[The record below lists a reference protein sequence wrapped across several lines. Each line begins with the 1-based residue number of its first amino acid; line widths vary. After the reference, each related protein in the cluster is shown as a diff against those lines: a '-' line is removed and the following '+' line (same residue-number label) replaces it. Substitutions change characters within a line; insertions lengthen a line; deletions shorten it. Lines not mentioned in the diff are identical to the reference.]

1 MVTAMKRMFLLVI
14 ILLPLTCGAASYQQ
28 IVVTEFGDASV
39 LSLVTRPSLPEPAAG
54 EVRVRVLTAS
64 ASFTDVMVRKG
75 MYGEAPTEPPLV
87 PGYDLVGIVDK
98 LGPGVTG
105 IELGQ
110 RVAALTVWG
119 AYTQYAVRPVTELV
133 RVPEGL
139 DDEAAV
145 ALILS
150 YTTAY
155 QMLHRVAQVTP
166 GQTVLIHGAS
176 GAVGTALAQLGRVA
190 GLTMLGTA
198 STRKQEYLTS
208 LGVQAIDYKTEDF
221 VSRTRQL
228 TKDRGVDVVFDAIG
242 LDNFKRSYETLKPGG
257 ALVVYG
263 LYTATLQG
271 EAGGMGSVVR
281 EFLGF
286 KWQELLWNW
295 FPTANKTAGFYSIT
309 DMRSEHPDWFQDDL
323 STLFDLAVAG
333 EITPQIWKVM
343 PLSEAA
349 TAHRHIEDR
358 AVKGKIVLRI
368 SR

>member
-1 MVTAMKRMFLLVI
+1 MLRAMKR
-14 ILLPLTCGAASYQQ
+14 ILLLLILFLPVTCWAASYQEV
-28 IVVTEFGDASV
+28 VVTEFGDANA
-39 LSLVTRPSLPEPAAG
+39 LSLVTRSTLPEPSAG
-54 EVRVRVLTAS
+54 EVRIRVLTAS

-75 MYGEAPTEPPLV
+75 MYGEAPAEPPLV

-98 LGPGVTG
+98 LGPGVTDVD
-105 IELGQ
+105 LGQ

-119 AYTQYAVRPVTELV
+119 AYTEYAVRPVTELV
-133 RVPEGL
+133 RVPQGL

-155 QMLHRVAQVTP
+155 QMLHRVAQVSA
-166 GQTVLIHGAS
+166 GQTILIHGAS
-176 GAVGTALAQLGRVA
+176 GAVGTALAQLGSVA

-198 STRKQEYLTS
+198 STGKQDYLAS

-221 VSRTRQL
+221 VSRTRLL
-228 TKDRGVDVVFDAIG
+228 TQEKGVDIVFDAIG
-242 LDNFKRSYETLKPGG
+242 LDNFKRSYETLKPDGE
-257 ALVVYG
+257 LIIYG

-271 EAGGMGSVVR
+271 EAGSTASLVG

-286 KWQELLWNW
+286 KWQQLLWNW
-295 FPTANKTAGFYSIT
+295 FPTDSKTAVFYSIT
-309 DMRSEHPDWFQDDL
+309 DMRNEHPDWFRDDL
-323 STLFDLAVAG
+323 ATLFDLAVAG
-333 EITPQIWKVM
+333 KITPQIWKVM

-349 TAHRHIEDR
+349 TAHRYIEGR

>member
-1 MVTAMKRMFLLVI
+1 MKR
-14 ILLPLTCGAASYQQ
+14 ILLLLILLLPVTGWAASYQQ
-28 IVVTEFGDASV
+28 IVITEFGDADV
-39 LSLVTRPSLPEPAAG
+39 LTLVTQTSLPEPSAG
-54 EVRVRVLTAS
+54 EVRIRVLTAS

-75 MYGEAPTEPPLV
+75 MYGGAPAEPPLV

-105 IELGQ
+105 VKIGQ

-119 AYTQYAVRPVTELV
+119 AYTEYAVRPVTELV
-133 RVPEGL
+133 PVPEGL
-139 DDEAAV
+139 GDEAAV

-166 GQTVLIHGAS
+166 GQTILIHGAS

-198 STRKQEYLTS
+198 STRKQDYLRS

-228 TKDRGVDVVFDAIG
+228 TEDRGVDVAFDAIG

-257 ALVVYG
+257 ELVIYG

-271 EAGGMGSVVR
+271 EAGGTGSLVR

-286 KWQELLWNW
+286 KWQQLLWNW
-295 FPTANKTAGFYSIT
+295 FPSDDKSAAFYSIT
-309 DMRSEHPDWFQDDL
+309 DMRDEHPDWFHADL

-333 EITPQIWKVM
+333 EITPQIWQVM

-349 TAHRHIEDR
+349 AAHHHIEDR
-358 AVKGKIVLRI
+358 AVKGKIVLRV